1 MGLVRILFL
10 AFRLFELV
18 LIRFLYMISKMKL
31 LKLPLLFLW
40 LVLISC
46 GEKELVISTD
56 PVVNDSGRL
65 DTNSSNQLDEN
76 ASSSPNDDDV
86 RNSANTI
93 TSVLASE
100 PLVDRISH
108 IQSVLKKANTE
119 YLGQGKFHQENGQI
133 IAAEFPNC
141 GLQDLSPLR
150 GLPLQA
156 LDLSGNPV
164 RELRHL
170 RGMPLVKLYL
180 EFTLVES
187 VRELVDAQ
195 LVELRLNGSPVQ
207 NLTGLEGQP
216 LENLYAVGTQINDI
230 KALSSSNLRQL
241 WLSESPVSDL
251 SALAG
256 LPLISLTIQRTL
268 VEDLNFIRKLPV
280 IKRLHIGETLI
291 SDLTP
296 LRGLNLTRL
305 VFTPSRIERGIDIVK
320 GLSNL
325 KEIGTRF
332 DDQGK
337 DLMPPDAFWAQFQP

>member
-1 MGLVRILFL
+1 
-10 AFRLFELV
+10 
-18 LIRFLYMISKMKL
+18 MISIMKFLRVYL
-31 LKLPLLFLW
+31 LIFLLSLFG
-40 LVLISC
+40 C
-46 GEKELVISTD
+46 GEEESVIPAGDRIDQPTSS
-56 PVVNDSGRL
+56 N
-65 DTNSSNQLDEN
+65 TNSLSELDGNISFPQDGGET
-76 ASSSPNDDDV
+76 
-86 RNSANTI
+86 RRTI
-93 TSVLASE
+93 TGSNSRTQVASPE
-100 PLVDRISH
+100 DRIDQ
-108 IQSVLKKANTE
+108 IQSVLRRANSQ

-141 GLQDLSPLR
+141 GLKDLSPLR

-170 RGMPLVKLYL
+170 RGMPLVRLYL

-187 VRELVDAQ
+187 LRELVDAQ

-251 SALAG
+251 SPLSG
-256 LPLISLTIQRTL
+256 LPLVSLTIHRTL
-268 VEDLNFIRKLPV
+268 VADLDFVRKLPL
-280 IKRLHIGETLI
+280 IQRLHIGETLI